1 VSGDDEFFR
10 TMVVAASALHFGPVF
25 NVLTSA
31 SRA

>member
-10 TMVVAASALHFGPVF
+10 AMVIAASALCLGPVF
-25 NVLTSA
+25 NALTSA